1 LSVLLIFTCVFAIVA
16 LERGL
21 VLNDSKYACKFSVL
35 AVPRQTGMFMMN
47 MQVYDIVPHS
57 IESDSSGRPL
67 SVVWCAVFNLKGM
80 QKDG

>member
-1 LSVLLIFTCVFAIVA
+1 
-16 LERGL
+16 
-21 VLNDSKYACKFSVL
+21 
-35 AVPRQTGMFMMN
+35 MFMMN